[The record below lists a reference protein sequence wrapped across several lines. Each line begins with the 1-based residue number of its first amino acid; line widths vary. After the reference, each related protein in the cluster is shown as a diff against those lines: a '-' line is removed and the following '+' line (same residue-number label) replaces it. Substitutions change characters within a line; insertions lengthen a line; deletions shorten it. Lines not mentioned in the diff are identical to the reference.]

1 MLRFENDIE
10 TAKRN
15 YTQVI
20 ENFLLL
26 VQSLKIEDIRIQNIK
41 ERQIT
46 IDNIAKKQKELKE
59 RIDILYNTYTLEL
72 EKIRD
77 NG

>member
-1 MLRFENDIE
+1 MLKFENDTE

-20 ENFLLL
+20 EDFLLL
-26 VQSLKIEDIRIQNIK
+26 VESLKIEDIRIQNIK
-41 ERQIT
+41 EKQIT